1 MAIGID
7 YRILSS
13 GWHLDW
19 TILALERMNMVH
31 SFVLLKM
38 RGKVVEEG
46 LSVLIAC
53 QDGGRIN

>member
-38 RGKVVEEG
+38 RGKVVE
-46 LSVLIAC
+46 
-53 QDGGRIN
+53 